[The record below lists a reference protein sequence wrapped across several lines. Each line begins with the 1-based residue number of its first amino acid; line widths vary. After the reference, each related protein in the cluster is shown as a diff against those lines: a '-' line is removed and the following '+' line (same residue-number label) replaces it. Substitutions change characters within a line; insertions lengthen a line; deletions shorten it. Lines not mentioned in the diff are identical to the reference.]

1 MKKIIFLFLL
11 IVNICCT
18 EKESTSKEQIIAY
31 YEGFKNSD
39 YSQVKE
45 TLSDSLVIVAG
56 DFITPFTSESY
67 YQQFKWD
74 SVFKPTYKLV
84 KIENQ
89 GDQAIATITL
99 SSAKHEF
106 LINSQ
111 MTCSN
116 KFYFKAG
123 KISKIEELDCP
134 NTNWE
139 LWGKRVNTLTNWV
152 KLNHPE
158 LDGFINDLS
167 MKGAQDYMK
176 AIELYEQREIKVLE

>member
-11 IVNICCT
+11 IVNIGCT

-39 YSQVKE
+39 YSQVKK

-56 DFITPFTSESY
+56 DFTMPFSRESY

-74 SVFKPTYKLV
+74 SVFKPFYKLI
-84 KIENQ
+84 KIENENE
-89 GDQAIATITL
+89 QAVATITL
-99 SSAKHEF
+99 SSAKHKF
-106 LINSQ
+106 LSNSQ
-111 MTCSN
+111 MTCSY
-116 KFYFKAG
+116 KFHFKAG
-123 KISKIEELDCP
+123 KISKIEELGCP
-134 NTNWE
+134 NAKWE
-139 LWGKRVNTLTNWV
+139 LWGKGVKTLTNWV

-176 AIELYEQREIKVLE
+176 AIELYEQREIKLLE